1 MSQRKCFAFPVSS
14 GTVSYGMKKISPTL
28 ILSSIFFLSLLASSG
43 DILSGLPAL
52 SANVARA
59 DSVRELTGWAWSD
72 NIGWVSFNCENTSSC
87 GSSNYVVEL
96 DLTSGNLSG
105 YAWSD
110 NLGWLSFNSSHV
122 SGCPQGSCQ
131 PKLQGNSFRGWAKFL
146 ATDNNGYDG
155 WVSLSCQNTNRCG
168 TSSYGVTKSGQ
179 NIGGYAWGD
188 YANNNVIGWIN
199 FDGEN
204 GVFLTQEDLPTVD
217 LTANPAMVEDGYT
230 STLSWDT
237 TNVDSCLAS
246 GGWSGARLA
255 SGNEVV
261 EPTYPQTT
269 YSLTCT
275 GPEGSAGD
283 SQTVDVVPNDD
294 PSFSLSNSNN
304 IYATPIAGPVLS
316 SPTHITIT
324 PVNGFNLTVNF
335 SEGLPVNGVEYVFNP
350 TSLSYS
356 EYNGGATVEFRARV
370 YPEAGDGDITLMVR
384 ASGGGVIKETAINL
398 NVDNPQP
405 VFEEF

>member
-1 MSQRKCFAFPVSS
+1 MMKILK
-14 GTVSYGMKKISPTL
+14 KKIPPTL
-28 ILSSIFFLSLLASSG
+28 ILSLIFIISFLAFSGGFLADFAAS
-43 DILSGLPAL
+43 PV
-52 SANVARA
+52 NVAKA

-72 NIGWVSFNCENTSSC
+72 NVGWVSFNCENTASC
-87 GSSNYVVEL
+87 GSSNYVVQL

-110 NLGWLSFNSSHV
+110 NLGWLSFNSSHI
-122 SGCPQGSCQ
+122 SGCPVGSCQ
-131 PKLQGNSFRGWAKFL
+131 PRLQGNNFRGWARFL

-168 TSSYGVTKSGQ
+168 TSNYGVTKSGQ

-199 FDGEN
+199 FDGKAGAGGRGVEN
-204 GVFLTQEDLPTVD
+204 GGNGVSLTQEDLPTVD
-217 LTANPAMVEDGYT
+217 LTANPAVVEEGYT

-237 TNVDSCLAS
+237 TNVDSCAAS
-246 GGWSGARLA
+246 GGWSGSRAA
-255 SGNEVV
+255 AGSEVV
-261 EPTYPQTT
+261 TPVSPQTT

-283 SQTVDVVPNDD
+283 SQTVDVVPSDD

-316 SPTHITIT
+316 NPTYITIT
-324 PVNGFNLTVNF
+324 PVNGFNSTVNF

-350 TSLSYS
+350 SSLTYS

-384 ASGGGVIKETAINL
+384 ASGGGVIKETAVNL

-405 VFEEF
+405 IFEEF